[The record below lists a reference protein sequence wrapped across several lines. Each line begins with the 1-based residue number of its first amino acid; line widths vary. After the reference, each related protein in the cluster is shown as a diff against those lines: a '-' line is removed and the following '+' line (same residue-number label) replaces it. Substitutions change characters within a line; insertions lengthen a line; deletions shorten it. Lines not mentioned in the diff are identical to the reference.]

1 VVSEVTV
8 VSIVWV
14 VYAVEAPVPVPMGPL
29 PIGPVPM
36 GPNPLTGD
44 PVLMGYGPW
53 VGLVAGEPLPTG
65 AEPLGD
71 PVPDNG
77 LLLDVGET
85 PVPDT
90 GLLLDVGETP
100 VPDNGLLLDVG
111 ETPVLMGPTGVGAV
125 PLEAEEVTGI
135 GDTTTVEVKL
145 LPLLYP
151 Y

>member
-1 VVSEVTV
+1 MVSEVAV

-85 PVPDT
+85 PVPD
-90 GLLLDVGETP
+90 
-100 VPDNGLLLDVG
+100 NGLLLDVG

>member
-1 VVSEVTV
+1 VVSEVAV

-53 VGLVAGEPLPTG
+53 VELVAGEPLPTG

-71 PVPDNG
+71 PVPDN
-77 LLLDVGET
+77 
-85 PVPDT
+85 

>member
-1 VVSEVTV
+1 MVSEVTV

-85 PVPDT
+85 PVP
-90 GLLLDVGETP
+90 E
-100 VPDNGLLLDVG
+100 NWLLLDVG

>member
-85 PVPDT
+85 PVPD
-90 GLLLDVGETP
+90 
-100 VPDNGLLLDVG
+100 NGLLLDVG

>member
-1 VVSEVTV
+1 MVSEVTV
-8 VSIVWV
+8 VSTVWV
-14 VYAVEAPVPVPMGPL
+14 VYAVEAPVPVPIGPV

-36 GPNPLTGD
+36 GPNPLTGC

-53 VGLVAGEPLPTG
+53 VELVAGKPLSTG

-77 LLLDVGET
+77 LLLDV
-85 PVPDT
+85 D
-90 GLLLDVGETP
+90 
-100 VPDNGLLLDVG
+100 
-111 ETPVLMGPTGVGAV
+111 ETPVLMGTTGAGAV
-125 PLEAEEVTGI
+125 PLEAEEGTGI
-135 GDTTTVEVKL
+135 GSTMTVEVKL

>member
-1 VVSEVTV
+1 MVSEVTV

-85 PVPDT
+85 PV
-90 GLLLDVGETP
+90 
-100 VPDNGLLLDVG
+100 
-111 ETPVLMGPTGVGAV
+111 LMGPTGVGAV

>member
-1 VVSEVTV
+1 MVSEVTV

-85 PVPDT
+85 PVPD
-90 GLLLDVGETP
+90 
-100 VPDNGLLLDVG
+100 NGLFLDVG

>member
-85 PVPDT
+85 PVP
-90 GLLLDVGETP
+90 E
-100 VPDNGLLLDVG
+100 NWLLLDVG

>member
-1 VVSEVTV
+1 MVSEVTV

-85 PVPDT
+85 PVPD
-90 GLLLDVGETP
+90 
-100 VPDNGLLLDVG
+100 NGLLLDVG

>member
-85 PVPDT
+85 PVPD
-90 GLLLDVGETP
+90 
-100 VPDNGLLLDVG
+100 NGLFLDVG